1 MKKNIVNIL
10 LIIILGVFVYFILMN
25 SFLFNYKKEMNNYMD
40 EYYVNRQIESIN
52 ELLNKYKNNEKVLS
66 RLEDI
71 IDDNIQNWVAKFNID
86 YDNNEDLDNGYD
98 FIINLIDEFIKEVS
112 VEVNKDYKIE
122 KLYEY
127 KKNYLLALDC
137 YDKKDFSRAYE
148 YLELVDTNDS
158 YFKKVTKLKENI
170 YLDYMNS
177 IKNYLNENLEDNLDS
192 YKNILKYLEDEKENS
207 SIDISLDEDF
217 KKLEDQYIKLVKEK
231 YLELINNNRD
241 NYEMSYDY
249 VREAISFLTSI
260 NVDANEFIPLLSDLN
275 GKLDINITELEVLD
289 ADNEWNQKVL
299 AVSDNKDNVYKEAIV
314 LKKSDNTKSSI
325 SYNLNGKYKSLEGT
339 IGIFSLDSSNDK
351 STGYIK
357 IYGDDKLLYTSK
369 KLNQDSNCVE
379 FNIDVHNIN
388 VLRITGYITYSNS
401 SKILEDFLIIGNTSL
416 ESE

>member
-52 ELLNKYKNNEKVLS
+52 KLLNKYKNNEKVLS

-86 YDNNEDLDNGYD
+86 YDNNEDLDKGYD

-122 KLYEY
+122 KLYES

-177 IKNYLNENLEDNLDS
+177 IKNYVNENLEDNLDS

-231 YLELINNNRD
+231 YLELINNNMD
-241 NYEMSYDY
+241 NYETSYDY

-379 FNIDVHNIN
+379 FNIDVHNIT